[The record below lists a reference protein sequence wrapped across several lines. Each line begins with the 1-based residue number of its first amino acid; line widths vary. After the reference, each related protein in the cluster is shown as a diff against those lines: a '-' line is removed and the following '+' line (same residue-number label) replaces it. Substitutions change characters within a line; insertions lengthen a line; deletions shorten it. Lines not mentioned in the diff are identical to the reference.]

1 MIMTNAMFMADP
13 FAPPRWKW
21 EVAVQLFKQP
31 DLKDVPEDQVTRD
44 ALSYLKTGDTL
55 QFPEIH
61 ESIQIF
67 KEDGLRR
74 AELEARIL
82 VGQSDSEIAGF
93 CKLAPEVVQVYA
105 DLFFCVREF
114 PGASDWLRV
123 HTVDKPHF
131 NGDANHNLRQMW
143 AWFALPK
150 EPVLLNLVIQSY
162 YDELKPGDEPTLSV
176 YLRPTSSVDLK
187 LQSLISEII
196 FTPFLLIDKW
206 GLEFFEYFY
215 LTQALPTRAARDRA
229 LQEYRED
236 RIKYAY
242 QFLKGKIKKQP
253 PKRKPRKP
261 RKTSPISPA
270 REIRKIQRKLRSL
283 VLSSV

>member
-1 MIMTNAMFMADP
+1 MIMTNALFKADP

-21 EVAVQLFKQP
+21 DVAKQLFKQP

-44 ALSYLKTGDTL
+44 ALNYLKTGDTL
-55 QFPEIH
+55 QFPEID

-67 KEDGLRR
+67 KEDGRRR

-93 CKLAPEVVQVYA
+93 CKLTPSVVQVYA
-105 DLFFCVREF
+105 DLFFCVRDI
-114 PGASDWLRV
+114 PGGSDWKLKHAV
-123 HTVDKPHF
+123 GKPHF
-131 NGDANHNLRQMW
+131 HGYQDHNLRQLW
-143 AWFALPK
+143 AWFALMK
-150 EPVLLNLVIQSY
+150 EPVILNLVIQSY

-215 LTQALPTRAARDRA
+215 LTQALPTLAARDKA

-253 PKRKPRKP
+253 PKRKPRKT
-261 RKTSPISPA
+261 RNTASDSPA
-270 REIRKIQRKLRSL
+270 REIRKIQKKLRSL
-283 VLSSV
+283 ELSSN